1 MKSNAGTLII
11 TNPSPADQGW
21 YQCNA
26 TNQFGTALSF
36 ATRLRMAELSQ
47 FPYDSRP
54 KVVRAR
60 RGDSVILDCT
70 PPTGVPD
77 PYIYWSVVGDS
88 DRDQFGTISV
98 TARVTQDYYGKLYI
112 LNVEDED
119 EKDKRPYACNAYSRR
134 LLLLNQGELTVLE
147 VEKVSPTNKAP
158 VKLWSSEQNRVFL
171 LGSEMRL
178 KCIFGGRPTPQV
190 LWRKIEGP
198 LPTDGRYS
206 TDSEGQE
213 LVISPVQFSDMG
225 TYECRGSNE
234 LGMAL
239 SSMSVVIESEPYW
252 ETKPEDQNVGISED
266 VKFECNA
273 NGKPAPNRVDWYVNG
288 KLLETRMLASNRRI
302 SVNNK
307 VLEVKNVITT
317 DTSVFACNVT
327 NKHGYVWTNFYLNVL
342 GK

>member
-1 MKSNAGTLII
+1 MSKQNFFLFFYKVKINKFVTFFSVPSPPSIIRQADKEIIFDPRINIEIPCVAKGDPAPRYTWTKDKRFYDPSSQNNRVAMKSNAGTLII

-47 FPYDSRP
+47 FPYDARP

-88 DRDQFGTISV
+88 DRDQFGTITVS
-98 TARVTQDYYGKLYI
+98 ARVTQDYYGKLYI

-158 VKLWSSEQNRVFL
+158 VRLWSSEQNRVFL

-198 LPTDGRYS
+198 LPTDGRYM

-213 LVISPVQFSDMG
+213 LVISPVQFSDQG
-225 TYECRGSNE
+225 TYECRGSN
-234 LGMAL
+234 
-239 SSMSVVIESEPYW
+239 
-252 ETKPEDQNVGISED
+252 
-266 VKFECNA
+266 
-273 NGKPAPNRVDWYVNG
+273 GKIQV
-288 KLLETRMLASNRRI
+288 
-302 SVNNK
+302 
-307 VLEVKNVITT
+307 
-317 DTSVFACNVT
+317 
-327 NKHGYVWTNFYLNVL
+327 
-342 GK
+342 

>member
-11 TNPSPADQGW
+11 TNPSAADQGW

-26 TNQFGTALSF
+26 TNQFGTALTF

-47 FPYDSRP
+47 FPYDARP

-60 RGDSVILDCT
+60 RGDSVMLDCT

-77 PYIYWSVVGDS
+77 PYIYWSVVGDN
-88 DRDQFGTISV
+88 DRDQFGTITVS
-98 TARVTQDYYGKLYI
+98 ARVTQDYYGKLYI

-158 VKLWSSEQNRVFL
+158 VRLWSSEQNRVFL

-198 LPTDGRYS
+198 LPTDGRYM

-213 LVISPVQFSDMG
+213 LVISPVQFSDQG
-225 TYECRGSNE
+225 TYECRGSN
-234 LGMAL
+234 
-239 SSMSVVIESEPYW
+239 
-252 ETKPEDQNVGISED
+252 
-266 VKFECNA
+266 
-273 NGKPAPNRVDWYVNG
+273 GKIIFWNY
-288 KLLETRMLASNRRI
+288 
-302 SVNNK
+302 
-307 VLEVKNVITT
+307 
-317 DTSVFACNVT
+317 
-327 NKHGYVWTNFYLNVL
+327 YFYQSIFMIVRNIL
-342 GK
+342 